1 MTPGMDIRM
10 GIAFGQAL
18 LMNALMSTALALIA
32 PQTGLAAQSTLPVA
46 SPVASL
52 AQDMRQGWRTFI
64 FVSTHMPRQSLVEL
78 ARDAAS
84 SGAVL
89 VLRGFDVRTAAQ
101 SASQVGVA
109 AGQASQLIAPIDLA
123 RTQRLAADIA
133 AACCAGRQPPHWMV
147 DPQSFERYR
156 VNAVPTFVLAWP
168 GTAGPAA
175 DERLYASVTGDMAL
189 ANALKFFAQQS
200 KLPAL
205 RARANEL
212 YGQAFGGR
220 P

>member
-1 MTPGMDIRM
+1 MTPGMHIRM
-10 GIAFGQAL
+10 GIAIGQAL
-18 LMNALMSTALALIA
+18 LMNALMSTALVLIA
-32 PQTGLAAQSTLPVA
+32 PQTGLAAQSSLPVA

-84 SGAVL
+84 SGAVF
-89 VLRGFDVRTAAQ
+89 VLRGFDVQTTAEVARAPE
-101 SASQVGVA
+101 SVG
-109 AGQASQLIAPIDLA
+109 QPILPIDLA

-133 AACCAGRQPPHWMV
+133 AACCAGRQPPHWIV

-156 VNAVPTFVLAWP
+156 VSAVPTFVLAWP
-168 GTAGPAA
+168 GAAGQAA
-175 DERLYASVTGDMAL
+175 DERLYTSVTGDMAL
-189 ANALKFFAQQS
+189 ANALKFIAQQS

-205 RARANEL
+205 RVRAKEL

>member
-1 MTPGMDIRM
+1 MC
-10 GIAFGQAL
+10 IAIGQAL
-18 LMNALMSTALALIA
+18 LLVAPLLIA
-32 PQTGLAAQSTLPVA
+32 PQTGLAAQTSLPVEP
-46 SPVASL
+46 PVASL

-78 ARDAAS
+78 AREAAS

-89 VLRGFDVRTAAQ
+89 VLRGFDVQTAAQ
-101 SASQVGVA
+101 TASQA
-109 AGQASQLIAPIDLA
+109 IQPIAPIDLA

-133 AACCAGRQPPHWMV
+133 AACCAGRQPPHWIV

-205 RARANEL
+205 RARAKEL